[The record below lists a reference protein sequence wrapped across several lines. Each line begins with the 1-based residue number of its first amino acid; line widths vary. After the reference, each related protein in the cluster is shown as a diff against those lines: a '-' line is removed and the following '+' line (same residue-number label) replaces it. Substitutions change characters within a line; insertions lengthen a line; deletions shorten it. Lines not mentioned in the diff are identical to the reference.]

1 MSKVYTIKE
10 VSKILKCNINR
21 VHELRKKGFLKCLK
35 LGSWKVTEESL
46 DNFLKNYDGKDI
58 DNIKEVN
65 K

>member
-21 VHELRKKGFLKCLK
+21 VQKKKKKGLLKCLK

-46 DNFLKNYDGKDI
+46 DNFIKKYDGKDI
-58 DNIKEVN
+58 DNLEEVIK
-65 K
+65 

>member
-1 MSKVYTIKE
+1 MKE
-10 VSKILKCNINR
+10 KEEARLMLLKEQED
-21 VHELRKKGFLKCLK
+21 ELRKKGFLRCLK

-58 DNIKEVN
+58 DNIEEVN